1 MKYILLNALT
11 HKDFEIATHEEFKEA
26 VAELGGT
33 LTMSSDIKGIT
44 KWYITTKTK
53 EALEQLVNIVNLD
66 GAMAVVHEVF
76 DQMYT
81 EE

>member
-26 VAELGGT
+26 VEEMGCKLIK
-33 LTMSSDIKGIT
+33 SNDIKGYT
-44 KWYITTKTK
+44 KWYICAPTKA
-53 EALEQLVNIVNLD
+53 ALEQLVDTVDLD
-66 GAMAVVHEVF
+66 GTMVVATEVHE
-76 DQMYT
+76 QIII